1 MPIYAYTA
9 KQDSGTNVRG
19 FLEAADENQLIEIL
33 HQRSLIA
40 LSFRERRVE
49 KPAREKP
56 AVGTTLFQP
65 RIKLTEV
72 LLFSSQLAAMVEAG
86 LPLLRCLQSF
96 SKEIDNRH
104 FRHVVETVGN
114 DVEEGSTLHDALAK
128 HPRAFSRL
136 FVNMVRAGEI
146 SGRLDQTLGQLTNY
160 LEKMAD
166 LRRKLVSAIT
176 YPSFL
181 ILFTIGAI
189 LFLVIQVVPVFER
202 IYGNLGARLP
212 APTRLLL
219 AISSTTRE
227 NALFILIAAVALG
240 IALALI
246 LRSSRGRFLF
256 DQFRLKV
263 PVFGPLMRKYALIKF
278 TRTLGVLINSG
289 VPILASL
296 DLVAETAQNRYME
309 TAIRESSNAIERGR
323 SFAESM
329 GERRGVFPEMI
340 IQMASTGEESGAL
353 DKMLGK
359 VSNFYE
365 QQIEATIA
373 ALTSLLEPLLIVVI
387 GGVIGSI
394 LLSIFLPIFRMGRAI
409 H

>member
-1 MPIYAYTA
+1 
-9 KQDSGTNVRG
+9 
-19 FLEAADENQLIEIL
+19 L
-33 HQRSLIA
+33 
-40 LSFRERRVE
+40 
-49 KPAREKP
+49 AR
-56 AVGTTLFQP
+56 F
-65 RIKLTEV
+65 
-72 LLFSSQLAAMVEAG
+72 
-86 LPLLRCLQSF
+86 
-96 SKEIDNRH
+96 
-104 FRHVVETVGN
+104 
-114 DVEEGSTLHDALAK
+114 
-128 HPRAFSRL
+128 
-136 FVNMVRAGEI
+136 
-146 SGRLDQTLGQLTNY
+146 
-160 LEKMAD
+160 
-166 LRRKLVSAIT
+166 
-176 YPSFL
+176 
-181 ILFTIGAI
+181 
-189 LFLVIQVVPVFER
+189 

-227 NALFILIAAVALG
+227 NALFILLGAVALG
-240 IALALI
+240 IALALF

-256 DQFRLKV
+256 DQFRLKI

-353 DKMLGK
+353 DKMLAK